1 LRKQSSAPFL
11 TLPSLIGAKVS
22 RVASGYCTV
31 RTSGTGSRRA
41 RHAVECQN
49 KDGHHVI
56 IIVAVTSLARILLT
70 TTR

>member
-31 RTSGTGSRRA
+31 RTSGRVRGA
-41 RHAVECQN
+41 
-49 KDGHHVI
+49 HVTPSNAKTKTVI
-56 IIVAVTSLARILLT
+56 MS
-70 TTR
+70 